1 MQRRLIIALVG
12 IALAAVLL
20 VGAGVLILAQVGA
33 REDTEADVLNRLA
46 ALAGLVEQGGS
57 FDNIRS
63 LDDTRTAFELTDLDL
78 VLVEGDG
85 QAHRLLLGLGA
96 GRPGRRRGIPVA
108 DEVFINLDNDQL
120 AQFQTGESVLLDG
133 PETVRTVVGIRQ
145 LEFDGLQLRA
155 DQSVGIIAGQGVVT
169 IGRQARVWF
178 LVSALVV
185 LVGSLIAAWVLARRL
200 SKPIKEIEQA
210 TADIAAGDFTVQV
223 RATGSDELGDLG
235 RSVNR
240 MARDLERSKALDQQF
255 LMSVSHDLRTPLT
268 AIAGYAEALRDGA
281 VDDPVHTGEIIG
293 NHADRL
299 ERLVG
304 DLLDLARLDANRFA
318 LHMQPLD
325 IGVAVGRTV
334 AGLLPLAEQHGLA
347 LTFSN
352 DGPLEVRADPHRL
365 AQVVGNVVEN
375 AIKFA
380 RHEIV
385 ASVSSNG
392 AGAVIEI
399 ADDGPGIA
407 AEDLPHVF
415 ERLYVS
421 RSQPDRA
428 ENPTGM
434 GLAIVREL
442 MAAMGGSVTATS
454 EPGTGTTLT
463 LKLPDTDAA
472 IPFVKS

>member
-33 REDTEADVLNRLA
+33 RGDTEADVLNRLA

-63 LDDTRTAFELTDLDL
+63 LDDTRTAFDLTDLDL
-78 VLVEGDG
+78 VLVQGNGD
-85 QAHRLLLGLGA
+85 AHQLLLGGVL
-96 GRPGRRRGIPVA
+96 RPGRRRGIPVA
-108 DEVFINLDNDQL
+108 DEVFVTLDDNQL
-120 AQFQTGESVLLDG
+120 AQFRTGESVLLDG
-133 PETVRTVVGIRQ
+133 PETVRSVIGIRR
-145 LEFDGLQLRA
+145 LEFEGLQLRA

-169 IGRQARVWF
+169 IGRQAKVWF
-178 LVSALVV
+178 LVSALAV

-223 RATGSDELGDLG
+223 KATGSDELGDLG

-240 MARDLERSKALDQQF
+240 MARDLQRSKVLDQQF

-268 AIAGYAEALRDGA
+268 AITGYAEALRDGA

-304 DLLDLARLDANRFA
+304 DLLDLARLDANRFT
-318 LHMQPLD
+318 LDMQPLD

-334 AGLLPLAEQHGLA
+334 AGLLPLAEQHGLVM
-347 LTFSN
+347 TFNN

-392 AGAVIEI
+392 SGAVIKI

-421 RSQPDRA
+421 RSQPERA

-442 MAAMGGSVTATS
+442 MGAMGGSVAATS

-463 LKLPDTDAA
+463 LKLPDADPETASSN
-472 IPFVKS
+472 P